1 MNGWCSGALAL
12 YLFSANQR
20 IMAINK
26 MEWFCFCHCVFV
38 VLVVVSVC
46 LSVWLSVSAS
56 LSVLRDAIP
65 LYQGP
70 EISISRARAIG
81 VQPAEITS
89 MCTTLPAAHNLVF
102 VAMICA
108 SEDVAHYG
116 QGIAY
121 QDF

>member
-1 MNGWCSGALAL
+1 MV
-12 YLFSANQR
+12 LFLSL
-20 IMAINK
+20 
-26 MEWFCFCHCVFV
+26 CFCCFGGG
-38 VLVVVSVC
+38 VC

-89 MCTTLPAAHNLVF
+89 MCTTLPAHNLVF

-121 QDF
+121 QDFKSVTVFVFSCV